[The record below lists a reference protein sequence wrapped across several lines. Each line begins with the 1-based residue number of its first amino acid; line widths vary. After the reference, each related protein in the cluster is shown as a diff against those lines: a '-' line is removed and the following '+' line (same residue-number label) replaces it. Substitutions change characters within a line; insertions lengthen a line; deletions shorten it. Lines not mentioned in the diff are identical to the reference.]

1 MPKYRRACDE
11 CQRRH
16 LKCDFNFPCRPCS
29 VASRCCVEAIK
40 YVFRHEENPSVQPQG
55 KQCSMLFDDKQVW
68 VDLPSSRMFIK
79 SMSSISLT
87 VSVQFVKERV
97 HESYITLETTA
108 PCLSSETGEISFE
121 NLSSSE
127 DAPSYPTVQSP
138 DQLSREVAAPVSI
151 VLSPHECSHLS
162 VTSPKKPKTVL
173 WPGTKAE
180 SKLMQYFATELS
192 VWFDYLA
199 QYRHFSTVV
208 IQAAATSPALYYAI
222 LAISLKHLSLV
233 QNYDRY
239 IPDKYHQECLN
250 ILIPTLEDPDILL
263 DETLFAATVI
273 LRLLDE
279 MTVKDQPETE
289 QHVLGSHM
297 LVDARQR
304 TRTHPSTAP
313 NTSLRYATSIIEL
326 RQEIHIAIMMNRQPS
341 QFVQYGSVDRSLSE
355 TDDWTWTHRI
365 LAHIADVL
373 TYCNGPCKTLERLNE
388 LFDYLRMWEA
398 AIPPSFTPLY
408 EEQADPENGMVFP
421 EVLFAN
427 DCHVAG
433 HQFVAMSRILLLA
446 QDPAI
451 PPLGPER
458 IKILKKRDASF
469 PVPLCS
475 NTADTR
481 TQIEIK
487 EQVLRICGIA
497 TSNRHFTPCLFAAG
511 AAVSMCGERFAELDE
526 QKAFLHI
533 LEITEAHVGWQS
545 LRASDRQRE
554 CWGWDP
560 S

>member
-1 MPKYRRACDE
+1 MGAEHGDLPRWVYAGAWKQHQLTTLSDE

-16 LKCDFNFPCRPCS
+16 LKCDFNFPFRPCS
-29 VASRCCVEAIK
+29 AASRCCVEAIK
-40 YVFRHEENPSVQPQG
+40 YVFKHEENPSVQPQG
-55 KQCSMLFDDKQVW
+55 KQCSMLFDEKQVW

-79 SMSSISLT
+79 SMPSISLT
-87 VSVQFVKERV
+87 VSVQFIKERV
-97 HESYITLETTA
+97 HESYITLEKTA

-127 DAPSYPTVQSP
+127 DAPSYPTARSP
-138 DQLSREVAAPVSI
+138 DQLSRKVAAPVSI

-162 VTSPKKPKTVL
+162 VTSPKKPKTDL

-180 SKLMQYFATELS
+180 SKLMRYFATELS
-192 VWFDYLA
+192 
-199 QYRHFSTVV
+199 YRHFSTVV
-208 IQAAATSPALYYAI
+208 VQAAATSPALYYAI
-222 LAISLKHLSLV
+222 LAISSKHLSL
-233 QNYDRY
+233 
-239 IPDKYHQECLN
+239 
-250 ILIPTLEDPDILL
+250 DPDILL

-273 LRLLDE
+273 LRLFDE
-279 MTVKDQPETE
+279 MTGKDQPETE

-297 LVDARQR
+297 LVDARER
-304 TRTHPSTAP
+304 TRTHPSKAP

-326 RQEIHIAIMMNRQPS
+326 RQEIHIAIMTNRQPS
-341 QFVQYGSVDRSLSE
+341 QFVQYSSVDRSLSE

-365 LAHIADVL
+365 LAHIGDVL
-373 TYCNGPCKTLERLNE
+373 TYCNGR
-388 LFDYLRMWEA
+388 A
-398 AIPPSFTPLY
+398 AIPPSFTPFY
-408 EEQADPENGMVFP
+408 EEQADPRNGMVFP

-458 IKILKKRDASF
+458 IKILKKRDTSF
-469 PVPLCS
+469 PIPLCS
-475 NTADTR
+475 NAADTR

-497 TSNRHFTPCLFAAG
+497 TSNRHFAPCLFAAG
-511 AAVSMCGERFAELDE
+511 AAVSMCGERFGELDE
-526 QKAFLHI
+526 QKAFVRI

-554 CWGWDP
+554 CWGWDQ